1 MAPPDKTFERP
12 DEERVDER
20 IRHSLEVRHAG
31 RLVFVSDGK
40 WLHPL
45 FELETFLQEH
55 TIPPGELVVHD
66 KIVGRAA
73 ALLLVYLGVSR
84 VVADLLSRGGQEV
97 LEHYK
102 VSYQFVTLVDRILC
116 RTEELLAHELDPARA
131 HRMLLELARGGSST
145 GQQPPSP

>member
-1 MAPPDKTFERP
+1 M
-12 DEERVDER
+12 
-20 IRHSLEVRHAG
+20 RHSLEVRHKG
-31 RLVFVSDGK
+31 GLIFVSDRK

-45 FELETFLQEH
+45 FELERFLQEH
-55 TIPPGELVVHD
+55 TIPAGELVVRD

-84 VVADLLSRGGQEV
+84 VAADLLSRRGQEV

-102 VSYQFVTLVDRILC
+102 LSYQFATLVDRILC
-116 RTEELLAHELDPARA
+116 KTEELLAHELDPARA
-131 HRMLLELARGGSST
+131 YRVLCELARGGSST